1 MTDSSVSTPEGFAPA
16 GHVLVRTIGRGASS
30 VVQETRRLATG
41 EPAAVKILDDDVP
54 AADAVGFL
62 AGERAAMPALA
73 GHPNVLTVLDAGVED
88 ERPWLAT
95 ELCRRGSLATL
106 VAEEQLDGPTAL
118 RVLARLADALAV
130 AHDAGVLHSNVTP
143 RSVLLTDAGEPALGD
158 FGIAAGTTAR
168 TDVRA
173 LGTTVRELLARS
185 DADPVEAELR
195 ALLDTMTTDDDG
207 GPATMTEVAAAA
219 DALAREQG
227 VDLDAPAFP
236 PLAEPVGE
244 EQVEELVGER
254 PAEPAPEPPVEPD
267 DEPAIDADG
276 WSAPLPAEQIA
287 TFVPTG
293 AVAHGVPYTA
303 DPDGDRLFTTPAP
316 FRPRVEEEPESR
328 SRLPV
333 VAASVLG
340 VLVTVGVVFGVSQGR
355 GTGPEAPLS
364 AVSPAALAPAAT
376 TTTPPPEAVPTTTEP
391 PAPTSTSTSAKA
403 TAAPRAAAP
412 RTAVQTRTRATQ
424 APVTRA
430 QPTKKSDSSD
440 DSDSKKKKKKKKSDD

>member
-1 MTDSSVSTPEGFAPA
+1 MTDSSASIPEGFAPA

-41 EPAAVKILDDDVP
+41 EAAAVKILDDDV
-54 AADAVGFL
+54 AAAEAVGFL

-73 GHPNVLTVLDAGVED
+73 GHPNVLTVFEAGVEG

-95 ELCRRGSLATL
+95 ELCRRGSLAAL
-106 VAEEQLDGPTAL
+106 VAESQLDGPTAL

-168 TDVRA
+168 TDVQA

-195 ALLDTMTTDDDG
+195 TLLDTMTTDDDG

-236 PLAEPVGE
+236 PIAEPVE
-244 EQVEELVGER
+244 EPEVPADSADPA
-254 PAEPAPEPPVEPD
+254 PAEPEPPAEPD
-267 DEPAIDADG
+267 DRPPAEADG

-293 AVAHGVPYTA
+293 SIAHGVPYTA

-316 FRPRVEEEPESR
+316 FRPRLEEEPGPR

-355 GTGPEAPLS
+355 STEPEAPLS

-376 TTTPPPEAVPTTTEP
+376 TTTQPPEAATTTTEAP
-391 PAPTSTSTSAKA
+391 PPTSETTQARATSARS
-403 TAAPRAAAP
+403 APVP
-412 RTAVQTRTRATQ
+412 RTAVAPRTRATR

-430 QPTKKSDSSD
+430 QPTTKATSSD
-440 DSDSKKKKKKKKSDD
+440 DSDSKKKKKKKKSDG